1 MSRSHIIKGHICHAP
16 EAGRLEI
23 RENAFVV
30 CEDGICRGIFDEVPE
45 KYRGLEIAD
54 CTGKLVLPGLVDLH
68 IHAPQYAYRGTGM
81 DYELL
86 DWLYKVA
93 FPEEI
98 RYEDAEYAAKAYE
111 IFARKMKRSATTRAV
126 IFGTIHTDAT
136 LILADWMEKSGLV
149 SFVGKVSMDRDAM
162 PELTEKSA

>member
-23 RENAFVV
+23 RENAFVI

-45 KYRGLEIAD
+45 KYRGLEMAD

-98 RYEDAEYAAKAYE
+98 RYEDAEYAAKAEASGDYDMRVISE
-111 IFARKMKRSATTRAV
+111 DGSKEMMAASAA
-126 IFGTIHTDAT
+126 
-136 LILADWMEKSGLV
+136 
-149 SFVGKVSMDRDAM
+149 
-162 PELTEKSA
+162 